1 MWDARQALSGS
12 ARPLPDERRGPAAP
26 AADDDAVAHYA
37 PLFEGDADLARLWV
51 QVKRHRDDRARELLA
66 ETYLPLV
73 RYVVSRMSVTLPAGL
88 ERGDLVGFGT
98 LGLLDAIDKY
108 DIDLGLTFQTY
119 GVTRIRG
126 AILDELRSLDWV
138 PRRMRQRMHT
148 IEAAASV
155 FAQEHGSEP
164 TVADLSEATGLGM
177 EDVRG
182 AMTAYRRGYVTSLDE
197 QLERDDR
204 GRNEQILVD
213 DTEELPDEVYDHA
226 ESRRMMRDQIR
237 NLPLRERAVVA
248 LYYFEQ
254 LTFAEIGRVLG
265 VSESRACQVHGRA
278 VRELRASVE
287 RSA

>member
-66 ETYLPLV
+66 ETYVPLV

-155 FAQEHGSEP
+155 FAQEHGNEP